1 MSEAINK
8 LTWAILSIRKAL
20 DHMYDYKLQL
30 DLNPN
35 ASDTKEYNDYVSSI
49 ANLEKCIKQLNEEI
63 KLIM

>member
-1 MSEAINK
+1 MSEARTK
-8 LTWAILSIRKAL
+8 LNWAILSIRKAL

-35 ASDTKEYNDYVSSI
+35 ARNTIEYYEYVNSI
-49 ANLEKCIKQLNEEI
+49 AHLEKCIKQLNDEI